1 MQSEPKY
8 KMSVPAYRA
17 RSFSNDTLH
26 FYKIEQPVF
35 GAMCVWAEHA
45 SLVFG
50 KEREYK
56 SKNKYKKNDELIV
69 LGGNQSDSIC
79 FRRKGDFK
87 GFTFLGYYL
96 PVGYVPPSN
105 KLNEYD
111 SNDLNNEIFNS
122 NNSTTNDVNRDDAT

>member
-1 MQSEPKY
+1 MADGTIYIRKGGTIPWRLQNPGD
-8 KMSVPAYRA
+8 VRPNH
-17 RSFSNDTLH
+17 SN
-26 FYKIEQPVF
+26 
-35 GAMCVWAEHA
+35 A
-45 SLVFG
+45 SG
-50 KEREYK
+50 
-56 SKNKYKKNDELIV
+56 
-69 LGGNQSDSIC
+69 

-111 SNDLNNEIFNS
+111 SNDLNNELFNS